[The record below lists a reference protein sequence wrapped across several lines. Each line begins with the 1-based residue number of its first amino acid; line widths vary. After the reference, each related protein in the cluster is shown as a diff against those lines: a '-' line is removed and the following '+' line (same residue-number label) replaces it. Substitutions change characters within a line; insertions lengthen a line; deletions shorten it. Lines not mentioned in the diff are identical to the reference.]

1 MTRPHLILK
10 RYNLNNS
17 KSNYKLENVTS
28 KHCPKCNELLF
39 NEVNQ
44 PEIDYPYV
52 CLFCDENFFSI
63 ELKENDNK
71 SDVNLFMERT
81 HENNHWG
88 FNILYV
94 YIFLAFLWLRNG
106 NDIGA
111 THIKYKGDMMS
122 EYICPECKSNKIEY
136 DEVWND
142 KTYWC
147 SNCKLDDL
155 YLEDLEIKRGI

>member
-81 HENNHWG
+81 HENNH
-88 FNILYV
+88 
-94 YIFLAFLWLRNG
+94 
-106 NDIGA
+106 
-111 THIKYKGDMMS
+111 
-122 EYICPECKSNKIEY
+122 
-136 DEVWND
+136 
-142 KTYWC
+142 
-147 SNCKLDDL
+147 
-155 YLEDLEIKRGI
+155 